1 MADADAALRP
11 DRGQT
16 PAMRLAGKVALISGG
31 GTGIGA
37 ATARRFA
44 AEGAMVVVTGRR
56 SEPLAVVADEVG
68 GRAVPG
74 DTSDPAHAAEAA
86 ATAVDTFGGLD
97 IVVASAGIDLGGGV
111 SGSAGDVDDERWQRT
126 LDVNLT
132 GPLVLTRAALPAMV
146 ERGAG
151 SIVLVSSVN
160 GLASAKRSVAYDT
173 SKAGLIGLTRSLAVD
188 YGPRGIRA
196 NAVCPGWV
204 VTPMGD
210 EDMDGLADAA
220 GITREAAYRRAT
232 AQVPLQRPATADEI
246 AACCLFLASDEAA
259 IVTGTTLVAD
269 GGGLAVEPASTAF
282 DP

>member
-1 MADADAALRP
+1 
-11 DRGQT
+11 
-16 PAMRLAGKVALISGG
+16 MRLAGKVALISGG

-44 AEGAMVVVTGRR
+44 VEGAKVVVTGRR
-56 SEPLAVVADEVG
+56 PEPIAVVADEVG
-68 GRAVPG
+68 GHAVAG
-74 DTSDPAHAAEAA
+74 DTSDPAHAAEAVA
-86 ATAVDTFGGLD
+86 VAVDAFGGLD
-97 IVVASAGIDLGGGV
+97 IVVASAGIDLGGGDG
-111 SGSAGDVDDERWQRT
+111 GSAGEVDDDRWQRT

-132 GPLVLTRAALPAMV
+132 GPLVLTRAALPAMIQ
-146 ERGAG
+146 RGAG

-160 GLASAKRSVAYDT
+160 GLASARASVAYDT

-204 VTPMGD
+204 ITPMGD
-210 EDMDGLADAA
+210 GDMDGLAAAA
-220 GITREAAYRRAT
+220 GITRDEAYARAT
-232 AQVPLQRPATADEI
+232 AQVPLRRPATADEI
-246 AACCLFLASDEAA
+246 AACCLFLASDDAA

-282 DP
+282 HP

>member
-74 DTSDPAHAAEAA
+74 DTSDPAHAAEAV

-97 IVVASAGIDLGGGV
+97 IVVASAGIDLGGGA

-188 YGPRGIRA
+188 YGPQGIRA

-210 EDMDGLADAA
+210 EDMDGLAEAA

-232 AQVPLQRPATADEI
+232 AQVPLRRAATADEI